1 MRGFRGGAGSPPNH
15 PTRLHRCGIAIPG
28 PVWAANRAATS
39 KQPHFFRHRR
49 RFGCF
54 PVTSVTG
61 VRAPG
66 ARVNEFSAGTRPAEN
81 DLIFFFRLAAEEPE
95 KTGGFFLAL
104 FPDLR
109 ELGENC
115 YLVLDILARIKY
127 NTRCVPKTAG
137 GVSRKSCRGRQ
148 TCFAIRPCVFAHRDG
163 SFFERTD
170 NFPGGEH

>member
-1 MRGFRGGAGSPPNH
+1 MRLFRGSGAIG
-15 PTRLHRCGIAIPG
+15 G
-28 PVWAANRAATS
+28 PNRAGNRNAATVEPS
-39 KQPHFFRHRR
+39 GVVRR
-49 RFGCF
+49 GACSPSTSPS

-61 VRAPG
+61 VRAP
-66 ARVNEFSAGTRPAEN
+66 ARGSMNFRQVHALPKMIRFSSS
-81 DLIFFFRLAAEEPE
+81 
-95 KTGGFFLAL
+95 AL
-104 FPDLR
+104 RRKNRKKPQVFSWPFFPDLR

-170 NFPGGEH
+170 DFPGGEH